1 MPRKAKVSV
10 DTSVDEVLAEGQIV
24 EPEAVEV
31 QESAVIRE
39 DRGITLIKEGNTYRV
54 LGKHSVVMGTFS
66 NEREAVLFF
75 EGTVRWTR

>member
-54 LGKHSVVMGTFS
+54 LGKHGVVMGTFS